1 MEGAAGLRRGE
12 ARFAAYLDEIGA
24 VLGHASRAAAARAY
38 CTGLLL
44 PGARKSVEPMAA
56 RIEPGRVG
64 ARHQSLH
71 HVVAEAGW
79 DDAALL
85 AAARRRVLPALQRH
99 GPVRYWIIDD
109 TGFPKQ
115 GEHSVGVA
123 RQYCGQLGKQDNCQ
137 VAVSLSVAND
147 HASLPIAYRLYLPE
161 TWAGEP
167 ERRARAGVPEGIGFE
182 TKPEI
187 ALGQIRTAQAE
198 GVPPGV
204 VLGDA
209 GYGVE
214 TAFRAALAEAG
225 LTYVLG
231 VQSSASLWPP
241 GEAPLPVPPYGGRG
255 RPPTRVRRAPGHQP
269 VSAKKLAEGLPARA
283 WRTVTW
289 REGSRTGLSSR
300 FAALRVRP
308 AHRAQGP
315 GPSRQGALAD
325 RARLPGAQTGDR
337 ARALRGP
344 RLAGLPPPRQLVH
357 RGLRL
362 PGRRALPFPPSGP
375 LHPPAPRGTCAT
387 RGLPAARRRRS
398 GLSATSRIRSA
409 PSASA
414 SSSASS
420 DPCHAAH
427 AACSQGR
434 SQLGNDTV
442 RLIRRHN
449 KEAWRDE
456 WRARFRASTPS

>member
-1 MEGAAGLRRGE
+1 MEGAAGLRRSE

-71 HVVAEAGW
+71 HVVAKAEW
-79 DDAALL
+79 DDVALL
-85 AAARRRVLPALQRH
+85 AAVRRRVLPSLQRH
-99 GPVRYWIIDD
+99 GPVRYWIVDD

-115 GEHSVGVA
+115 GGHSVGVT

-147 HASLPIAYRLYLPE
+147 HASLPIAHRLYLPE

-167 ERRARAGVPEGIGFE
+167 ERCARAGVPEEIGFE
-182 TKPEI
+182 TKPGI
-187 ALGQIRTAQAE
+187 ALGQIRMAQVE

-255 RPPTRVRRAPGHQP
+255 RPPTRVRRTPRHQP

-283 WRTVTW
+283 RRTVTW

-308 AHRAQGP
+308 AHRDTLRSEPWPEEWLLVEWPKGAEE
-315 GPSRQGALAD
+315 PSKYWLSN
-325 RARLPGAQTGDR
+325 LPPRT
-337 ARALRGP
+337 ALRDLVRTAKARWLIERDYQELKQEIGLGHYEGRGWRGFHHHASLCIAAYGFLVAERCLFP
-344 RLAGLPPPRQLVH
+344 PQARFTRRRLAAP
-357 RGLRL
+357 
-362 PGRRALPFPPSGP
+362 ALPEGFQ
-375 LHPPAPRGTCAT
+375 PRG
-387 RGLPAARRRRS
+387 AA
-398 GLSATSRIRSA
+398 
-409 PSASA
+409 
-414 SSSASS
+414 
-420 DPCHAAH
+420 DP
-427 AACSQGR
+427 
-434 SQLGNDTV
+434 T
-442 RLIRRHN
+442 
-449 KEAWRDE
+449 
-456 WRARFRASTPS
+456 

>member
-1 MEGAAGLRRGE
+1 MEGAAGLRRSE

-38 CTGLLL
+38 CTGLPL

-71 HVVAEAGW
+71 HVVAKAEW
-79 DDAALL
+79 DDVALL
-85 AAARRRVLPALQRH
+85 AAVRRRVLPSLQRH
-99 GPVRYWIIDD
+99 GPVRYWIVDD

-115 GEHSVGVA
+115 GGHSVGVT

-147 HASLPIAYRLYLPE
+147 HASLPIAHRLYLPE

-167 ERRARAGVPEGIGFE
+167 ERCARAGVPEEIGFE

-255 RPPTRVRRAPGHQP
+255 RPPTRVRRTPRHQP

-283 WRTVTW
+283 RRTVTW

-308 AHRAQGP
+308 AHRDTLRSEPWPEEWLLVEWPKGAEE
-315 GPSRQGALAD
+315 PSKYWLSN
-325 RARLPGAQTGDR
+325 LPPRT
-337 ARALRGP
+337 ALRDLVRTAKARWLIERDYQELKQEIGLGHYEGRGWRGFHHHASLCIAAYGFLVAERCLFP
-344 RLAGLPPPRQLVH
+344 PQARFTRRRLAAP
-357 RGLRL
+357 
-362 PGRRALPFPPSGP
+362 ALPEGFQ
-375 LHPPAPRGTCAT
+375 PRG
-387 RGLPAARRRRS
+387 AA
-398 GLSATSRIRSA
+398 
-409 PSASA
+409 
-414 SSSASS
+414 
-420 DPCHAAH
+420 DP
-427 AACSQGR
+427 
-434 SQLGNDTV
+434 T
-442 RLIRRHN
+442 
-449 KEAWRDE
+449 
-456 WRARFRASTPS
+456 

>member
-1 MEGAAGLRRGE
+1 MEGAAGLRHGE
-12 ARFAAYLDEIGA
+12 ARFVAYLDEISA

-44 PGARKSVEPMAA
+44 PGVRKSVEPMAA
-56 RIEPGRVG
+56 RIEPGRVQ

-71 HVVAEAGW
+71 HVVAKAEW
-79 DDAALL
+79 DDAAVLT
-85 AAARRRVLPALQRH
+85 AVRRQVLPGLERH

-115 GEHSVGVA
+115 GAHSVGVT

-161 TWAGEP
+161 TWAGDL
-167 ERRARAGVPEGIGFE
+167 ERRTKAGVPEEIGFE

-214 TAFRAALAEAG
+214 TAFRAAIAELGLA
-225 LTYVLG
+225 YVLG

-255 RPPTRVRRAPGHQP
+255 RPPTRVQRAPGHEP
-269 VSAKKLAEGLPARA
+269 VSAKKLAERLPARA
-283 WRTVTW
+283 WRSITW
-289 REGSRTGLSSR
+289 REGSRTALTSR
-300 FAALRVRP
+300 FAALRIRP
-308 AHRAQGP
+308 AHRDQKRSEP
-315 GPSRQGALAD
+315 WPEQWLLVEWPKGAAEPATYWLSNLSP
-325 RARLPGAQTGDR
+325 RT
-337 ARALRGP
+337 ALRDLVHIAKARWLIERDYQELKQEIGLGHYEGRGWRGFHHHASLCIAAYGFLVAGRCLFP
-344 RLAGLPPPRQLVH
+344 PVRRFARERLAAP
-357 RGLRL
+357 
-362 PGRRALPFPPSGP
+362 ALPKGFQ
-375 LHPPAPRGTCAT
+375 PRGAAD
-387 RGLPAARRRRS
+387 PA
-398 GLSATSRIRSA
+398 
-409 PSASA
+409 
-414 SSSASS
+414 
-420 DPCHAAH
+420 
-427 AACSQGR
+427 
-434 SQLGNDTV
+434 
-442 RLIRRHN
+442 
-449 KEAWRDE
+449 
-456 WRARFRASTPS
+456 

>member
-1 MEGAAGLRRGE
+1 MARAMEGAAGVRRGE
-12 ARFAAYLDEIGA
+12 ARFAAYLEEISA

-56 RIEPGRVG
+56 RIEPGRVQ

-71 HVVAEAGW
+71 HVVAKAEW
-79 DDAALL
+79 DDAAVL
-85 AAARRRVLPALQRH
+85 AAVRRQVLPALERH

-115 GEHSVGVA
+115 GEHSVGVT

-161 TWAGEP
+161 TWAGDP
-167 ERRARAGVPEGIGFE
+167 ERRIKAGVPVEIGFE

-187 ALGQIRTAQAE
+187 ALGQIRQAQAE

-214 TAFRAALAEAG
+214 TAFRAAVAG
-225 LTYVLG
+225 LGLPYVLG

-241 GEAPLPVPPYGGRG
+241 GQAPLPVPPYGGRG
-255 RPPTRVRRAPGHQP
+255 RPPTRVQRAPGHAP
-269 VSAKKLAEGLPARA
+269 VSAKKLAERLPARA
-283 WRTVTW
+283 WRTITW
-289 REGSRTGLSSR
+289 REGSRTGLTSR

-308 AHRAQGP
+308 AHR
-315 GPSRQGALAD
+315 D
-325 RARLPGAQTGDR
+325 T
-337 ARALRGP
+337 LRSEPWPEEWLLIEWPKGVAEP
-344 RLAGLPPPRQLVH
+344 AKYWLSNLPPRTALKDLVH
-357 RGLRL
+357 TAKARWLIERDYQELKQEIGLGHYEGRGWRGFHHHASLCIAAYGFLMAERCL
-362 PGRRALPFPPSGP
+362 FPPARRVTREQLAAPALPKGFQ
-375 LHPPAPRGTCAT
+375 PRGAAD
-387 RGLPAARRRRS
+387 PA
-398 GLSATSRIRSA
+398 
-409 PSASA
+409 
-414 SSSASS
+414 
-420 DPCHAAH
+420 
-427 AACSQGR
+427 
-434 SQLGNDTV
+434 
-442 RLIRRHN
+442 
-449 KEAWRDE
+449 
-456 WRARFRASTPS
+456 

>member
-12 ARFAAYLDEIGA
+12 AGFAAYLDEIGA

-71 HVVAEAGW
+71 HVVAKAEW
-79 DDAALL
+79 DDVALL

-123 RQYCGQLGKQDNCQ
+123 RQYCGQLGKQDSCQ

-225 LTYVLG
+225 LAYVLG

-255 RPPTRVRRAPGHQP
+255 RPPTRVQRTPGHQP

-308 AHRAQGP
+308 AHRDTLRSEPWPEEWLLVEWPKGAEE
-315 GPSRQGALAD
+315 PSKYWLSNLSPRTAVRDLVRTAK
-325 RARLPGAQTGDR
+325 ARWLIECDYQELKQEIGLGHYEG
-337 ARALRGP
+337 RGW
-344 RLAGLPPPRQLVH
+344 RGFHHHASLCIAAYGFLVAE
-357 RGLRL
+357 RCL
-362 PGRRALPFPPSGP
+362 FPPQ
-375 LHPPAPRGTCAT
+375 ARF
-387 RGLPAARRRRS
+387 ARRRLAAPALPG
-398 GLSATSRIRSA
+398 GLQPRGAA
-409 PSASA
+409 
-414 SSSASS
+414 
-420 DPCHAAH
+420 DP
-427 AACSQGR
+427 
-434 SQLGNDTV
+434 T
-442 RLIRRHN
+442 
-449 KEAWRDE
+449 
-456 WRARFRASTPS
+456 

>member
-1 MEGAAGLRRGE
+1 MARAMEGATGLRRGE
-12 ARFAAYLDEIGA
+12 ARFADYLDEVAA

-56 RIEPGRVG
+56 RIEPGRVR

-71 HVVAEAGW
+71 HVVAKAVW
-79 DDAALL
+79 DDAAVL
-85 AAARRRVLPALQRH
+85 AAVRRQVLPALERR

-109 TGFPKQ
+109 TGFPKR

-147 HASLPIAYRLYLPE
+147 HASLPIAHRLYLPE
-161 TWAGEP
+161 TWARDP

-187 ALGQIRTAQAE
+187 ALAQIRAAQAE

-214 TAFRAALAEAG
+214 TGFRAAIAG
-225 LTYVLG
+225 LGLAYALG

-255 RPPTRVRRAPGHQP
+255 RPPTRVRRAPGREP
-269 VSAKKLAEGLPARA
+269 VSAKRLAEGLPARA
-283 WRTVTW
+283 WRTITW
-289 REGSRTGLSSR
+289 REGSRTGLTSR

-308 AHRAQGP
+308 AHRDQKRSEP
-315 GPSRQGALAD
+315 WPEEWLLIERPEGAAEPAKYWLSN
-325 RARLPGAQTGDR
+325 LPPRT
-337 ARALRGP
+337 ALRELV
-344 RLAGLPPPRQLVH
+344 RAAKACWLVERDHQELKQEIGLGHYEGRGWRGFHHHASLCIAAYGFLVAERCRFPPARRFTRQSLTA
-357 RGLRL
+357 
-362 PGRRALPFPPSGP
+362 PALPEGFQ
-375 LHPPAPRGTCAT
+375 PRGTP
-387 RGLPAARRRRS
+387 GPA
-398 GLSATSRIRSA
+398 
-409 PSASA
+409 
-414 SSSASS
+414 
-420 DPCHAAH
+420 
-427 AACSQGR
+427 
-434 SQLGNDTV
+434 
-442 RLIRRHN
+442 
-449 KEAWRDE
+449 
-456 WRARFRASTPS
+456 

>member
-12 ARFAAYLDEIGA
+12 ARFADYLDGIAA

-56 RIEPGRVG
+56 RIEPGRVR

-71 HVVAEAGW
+71 HVVAKAEW

-85 AAARRRVLPALQRH
+85 TAVRRQVLPTLERH

-115 GEHSVGVA
+115 GAHSVGVT

-147 HASLPIAYRLYLPE
+147 HASLPIAHRLYLPE
-161 TWAGEP
+161 TWARDP

-187 ALGQIRTAQAE
+187 ALAQIRAAQAE

-214 TAFRAALAEAG
+214 TAFRAAIAG
-225 LTYVLG
+225 LGLAYALG

-241 GEAPLPVPPYGGRG
+241 GEAPLPVPPYAGRG
-255 RPPTRVRRAPGHQP
+255 RPPTRVRRAPGHEP
-269 VSAKKLAEGLPARA
+269 VSAKKLAESLPARA
-283 WRTVTW
+283 WRSITW
-289 REGSRTGLSSR
+289 REGSRTALTSR

-308 AHRAQGP
+308 AHRDQKRSEPWPEEWLLIEWPEGAAEPAKYWLSNLPPRTALRELVRAAKARWLIERDYQELKQEIGLGHYEGRGWRGFHHHASLCIAAYGFLVAERCRFP
-315 GPSRQGALAD
+315 PARRFTRQGLA
-325 RARLPGAQTGDR
+325 AP
-337 ARALRGP
+337 
-344 RLAGLPPPRQLVH
+344 
-357 RGLRL
+357 
-362 PGRRALPFPPSGP
+362 ALPEGFQ
-375 LHPPAPRGTCAT
+375 PRGTP
-387 RGLPAARRRRS
+387 GPA
-398 GLSATSRIRSA
+398 
-409 PSASA
+409 
-414 SSSASS
+414 
-420 DPCHAAH
+420 
-427 AACSQGR
+427 
-434 SQLGNDTV
+434 
-442 RLIRRHN
+442 
-449 KEAWRDE
+449 
-456 WRARFRASTPS
+456 

>member
-1 MEGAAGLRRGE
+1 MWAMARAMEGVAGPRRGE
-12 ARFAAYLDEIGA
+12 ARFAAYLDGIAA
-24 VLGHASRAAAARAY
+24 VLGHASRASAARAY

-56 RIEPGRVG
+56 RIEPGRVQ

-71 HVVAEAGW
+71 HVVAKAEW
-79 DDAALL
+79 DDAAVL
-85 AAARRRVLPALQRH
+85 AAVRRRVLPALGRH
-99 GPVRYWIIDD
+99 GPVRYWIVDD

-115 GEHSVGVA
+115 GGHSVGVA

-147 HASLPIAYRLYLPE
+147 HASLPVAHRLYLPE
-161 TWAGEP
+161 TWTGDP

-182 TKPEI
+182 TKPGI

-214 TAFRAALAEAG
+214 TAFRAAVAGLG

-241 GEAPLPVPPYGGRG
+241 GEAPLRAPPYGGRG

-289 REGSRTGLSSR
+289 REGSRTALTSR

-308 AHRAQGP
+308 AHRDTLRP
-315 GPSRQGALAD
+315 EPWPEEWLLVEWPKGAEEPAKYWLSN
-325 RARLPGAQTGDR
+325 LPPRT
-337 ARALRGP
+337 ALRDLV
-344 RLAGLPPPRQLVH
+344 RTAKARWLIERDYQELKQEIGLGHYEGRGWRGFHHHASLCIAAYGFLMAERCLFPPRQRVTRQSLA
-357 RGLRL
+357 
-362 PGRRALPFPPSGP
+362 PPALPQGFQ
-375 LHPPAPRGTCAT
+375 PRGAPT
-387 RGLPAARRRRS
+387 PA
-398 GLSATSRIRSA
+398 
-409 PSASA
+409 
-414 SSSASS
+414 
-420 DPCHAAH
+420 
-427 AACSQGR
+427 
-434 SQLGNDTV
+434 
-442 RLIRRHN
+442 
-449 KEAWRDE
+449 
-456 WRARFRASTPS
+456 